1 MTAYDDLMS
10 FQRETE
16 ALGQVMGRLGWD
28 QETVMPRGSAAQR
41 AEEMAALEGVL
52 HARRTDRRI
61 GDWLGSAEAK
71 DEVTGANLREVRRR
85 FERNRR
91 VPARLAA

>member
-1 MTAYDDLMS
+1 MAAYDDLMT

-41 AEEMAALEGVL
+41 AEEIGALEGVL
-52 HARRTDRRI
+52 HARRTDQRI
-61 GDWLGSAEAK
+61 GDWLGAARDS
-71 DEVTGANLREVRRR
+71 DEIATANLREIRRR
-85 FERNRR
+85 F
-91 VPARLAA
+91 